1 MWEVDLAET
10 ATAQSGAAVPEIMGE
25 RRNARRLNSDVS
37 VFEGFDPMQ
46 SLRKKLYLPSPRG
59 TWLVPRCDGKYK
71 GRSHRRKS
79 VSPAFMVLLQ
89 NPGLLTGNLLPMC
102 SLLFCANGNA
112 CCSPVLSAYS

>member
-46 SLRKKLYLPSPRG
+46 SLRKNCTFPHLGAPGWSRG
-59 TWLVPRCDGKYK
+59 VTANTKAGV
-71 GRSHRRKS
+71 
-79 VSPAFMVLLQ
+79 
-89 NPGLLTGNLLPMC
+89 TEENL
-102 SLLFCANGNA
+102 
-112 CCSPVLSAYS
+112 